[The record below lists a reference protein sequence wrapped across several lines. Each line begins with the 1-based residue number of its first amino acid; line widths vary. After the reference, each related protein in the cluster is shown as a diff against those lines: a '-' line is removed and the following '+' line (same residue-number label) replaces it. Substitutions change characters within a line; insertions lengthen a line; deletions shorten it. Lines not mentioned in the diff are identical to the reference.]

1 MKNSYIDVLTVKAGR
16 TSGVYL
22 QGEVKGKTVF
32 MPLTP
37 EGARRLSD
45 DPRKSGSSVRSRS
58 ENGALTRYNQSTS
71 LRSVSACC
79 LPHNFSHR
87 CAGS

>member
-1 MKNSYIDVLTVKAGR
+1 MKKSYIDVLTIKAGR

-22 QGEVKGKTVF
+22 QGEVKGEVVY

-45 DPRKSGSSVRSRS
+45 DLAKAAQAFEATTQV
-58 ENGALTRYNQSTS
+58 T
-71 LRSVSACC
+71 
-79 LPHNFSHR
+79 H
-87 CAGS
+87 